1 MHTSGMSKYAFSVE
15 DGAAATH
22 PDAVEDLA
30 NDDAAMTHA
39 RTMAHDFRGS
49 VVAKGRMHVVVR
61 LTTGEEIGRV
71 PVPPIL

>member
-1 MHTSGMSKYAFSVE
+1 MYTSGISKYAFSVE

-22 PDAVEDLA
+22 PEAVEDLA
-30 NDDAAMTHA
+30 NDDVAMTHTQA
-39 RTMAHDFRGS
+39 IAHDFKGS
-49 VVAKGRMHVVVR
+49 VMAKGRRHVVVR